1 MHEEVISGYDKAEHY
16 SSTVQLDQ
24 DLEVDVKVFSVYR
37 DAEGDLDQN
46 FQIIEYIF
54 DRDVSRGLEK
64 FRSRADEI
72 SSYDF
77 YPIIGDHRSAP
88 SEATVMIESDDRVEE
103 AEFAEELVRKV
114 HSEIGL

>member
-1 MHEEVISGYDKAEHY
+1 MQEEVISGYDKAEHY

-24 DLEVDVKVFSVYR
+24 GLEVDVKVFSVYR

-46 FQIIEYIF
+46 FQMIEYIF
-54 DRDVSRGLEK
+54 DRDVSRGLEQ
-64 FRSRADEI
+64 FRSRADGF

-77 YPIIGDHRSAP
+77 YPIIGDHKSSS
-88 SEATVMIESDDRVEE
+88 SEATVMIESDDRVEV
-103 AEFAEELVRKV
+103 AEFAEELVQQV